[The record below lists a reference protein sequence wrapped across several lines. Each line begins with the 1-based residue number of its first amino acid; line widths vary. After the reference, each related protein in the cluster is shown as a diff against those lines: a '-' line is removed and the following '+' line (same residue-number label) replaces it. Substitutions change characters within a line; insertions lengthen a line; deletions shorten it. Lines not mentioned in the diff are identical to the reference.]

1 MKVHSF
7 YNLWLLD
14 FCWVKHGHKVVQKAL
29 VHWISTSANNA
40 TLKAY
45 NELQHHFPQMNL
57 EDKICLQGDEN
68 VMIQTEGRDKHALD
82 KERADRELM
91 AI

>member
-14 FCWVKHGHKVVQKAL
+14 FYWVKHGHKVVQKAL
-29 VHWISTSANNA
+29 VHWISMSANNA
-40 TLKAY
+40 TLDAY

-57 EDKICLQGDEN
+57 EDKIRLQGDKN
-68 VMIQTEGRDKHALD
+68 VMIQTKGGDKHASN
-82 KERADRELM
+82 KE
-91 AI
+91 